1 MEMKAQKNTIAGSTA
16 VAKFPGKLGPKI
28 NSNPTSENP
37 RKRAI
42 KLEINLKM
50 FCPTDVFRTNNAMRY

>member
-16 VAKFPGKLGPKI
+16 VAKLPGKLGPKM

-37 RKRAI
+37 KKRAI

-50 FCPTDVFRTNNAMRY
+50 F